1 MAIGWLMK
9 CLLSKR
15 MSTIRHFGIV
25 MYGST
30 IQPVVETLATQFK
43 CGWLDT
49 ASSSIFT
56 LFHVLIHHS
65 DIKLFSV
72 RKTLSHTTEFF
83 FYYEQALFLAH
94 PLCVGKNLRTT
105 HLLTGVLLLSLHTTV
120 VAVQLAS
127 TWMKISDIDS
137 LYSHQFQCILLLLF
151 STNFPY
157 EYITSSR
164 QGVYGKCA
172 CILIDSTHAY
182 WKIVGKMKILRCIAI
197 FVSLF
202 FIPIYHRRITTSTR
216 LTRIALYYSGSSYCK
231 KILHFNT
238 RKNRMIALWVM
249 LFYFYFLY
257 HRCSYNESFIWLF
270 FRKTFSST
278 LSFNLVWQCNR

>member
-56 LFHVLIHHS
+56 LFHVLIHS

-72 RKTLSHTTEFF
+72 RKTLIVHHLIF

-127 TWMKISDIDS
+127 TWMKISHIDS
-137 LYSHQFQCILLLLF
+137 LYSYRFQCILLLLF
-151 STNFPY
+151 SANFPY
-157 EYITSSR
+157 ENITSSR
-164 QGVYGKCA
+164 QGVSGKCA
-172 CILIDSTHAY
+172 CIRHMRT
-182 WKIVGKMKILRCIAI
+182 GKLMEKRKSPF
-197 FVSLF
+197 FVSLSF
-202 FIPIYHRRITTSTR
+202 FIPMYQRRIYYHQ
-216 LTRIALYYSGSSYCK
+216 LALHAQ
-231 KILHFNT
+231 LHV
-238 RKNRMIALWVM
+238 L
-249 LFYFYFLY
+249 
-257 HRCSYNESFIWLF
+257 E
-270 FRKTFSST
+270 
-278 LSFNLVWQCNR
+278 